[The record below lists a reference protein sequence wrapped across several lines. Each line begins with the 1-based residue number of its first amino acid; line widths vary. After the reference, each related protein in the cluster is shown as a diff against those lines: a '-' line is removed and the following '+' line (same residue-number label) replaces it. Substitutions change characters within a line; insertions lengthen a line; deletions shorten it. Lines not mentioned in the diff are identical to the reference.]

1 MSKSSPV
8 FIKGPYSNF
17 DLGARW
23 SFWNR
28 RVTSGSLPTGAFP
41 LAKPKPNK
49 NRKNQNRKVR
59 GKPGRVVETVGRRVR
74 VADEAGDRVCYLAG
88 KRAVVGDRV
97 MWEEAPGTGGK
108 LVCVLERESALYRR
122 DNQGKDRVLAA
133 NLRGV
138 VVVMSPQRPAF
149 NANLMDRYLVAI
161 AGAGLEAAICLNK
174 IDLEVS
180 TEVEAELALRASLG
194 FPILR
199 TCSTDGRGLEEVR
212 SLIGANPSV
221 GAWAFM
227 GLSGVGKTS
236 LVAALLPEQDV
247 GAIGEVSEHWEQGQ
261 HTTTYSKI
269 FSLPQ
274 GGEVCDSPGIR
285 TFSPAGLTRE
295 QVRDFY
301 PGMGDLRCQF
311 RDCMHREGQKGCEAP
326 DLINPS
332 MLKAYRRLLE
342 WVESQREY

>member
-1 MSKSSPV
+1 M
-8 FIKGPYSNF
+8 
-17 DLGARW
+17 
-23 SFWNR
+23 
-28 RVTSGSLPTGAFP
+28 
-41 LAKPKPNK
+41 
-49 NRKNQNRKVR
+49 R

-74 VADEAGDRVCYLAG
+74 VVDEAGDRVCYLAG

-108 LVCVLERESALYRR
+108 LVTVLERDSELRRR

-133 NLRGV
+133 NLQGV
-138 VVVMSPQRPAF
+138 VVVMSPSRPAF

-161 AGAGLEAAICLNK
+161 AAAGLKGAICLNK
-174 IDLEVS
+174 IDLETS
-180 TEVEAELALRASLG
+180 PEVEAELSLRESLG
-194 FPILR
+194 YPILR
-199 TCSTDGRGLEEVR
+199 TCSKDGRGLSEVME
-212 SLIGANPSV
+212 LIGERSDAGS
-221 GAWAFM
+221 WAFM

-311 RDCMHREGQKGCEAP
+311 RDCEHREGQKGCEAP
-326 DLINPS
+326 EALNDS

-342 WVESQREY
+342 WVDAQREY

>member
-1 MSKSSPV
+1 M
-8 FIKGPYSNF
+8 
-17 DLGARW
+17 
-23 SFWNR
+23 
-28 RVTSGSLPTGAFP
+28 
-41 LAKPKPNK
+41 
-49 NRKNQNRKVR
+49 
-59 GKPGRVVETVGRRVR
+59 VETVGRRVR

-108 LVCVLERESALYRR
+108 LVTVLERESELRRR

-133 NLRGV
+133 NLEGV
-138 VVVMSPQRPAF
+138 VVVMSPARPAF

-161 AGAGLEAAICLNK
+161 AAAGLKAAICLNK
-174 IDLEVS
+174 IDLEIS
-180 TEVEAELALRASLG
+180 EEVEAELALRESLG

-199 TCSTDGRGLEEVR
+199 TCSKDGRGLSEV
-212 SLIGANPSV
+212 SELIGKHSDAGS
-221 GAWAFM
+221 WAFM

-236 LVAALLPEQDV
+236 LVAALLPGQDV

-295 QVRDFY
+295 QVREFY
-301 PGMGDLRCQF
+301 PGMDDLRCQF
-311 RDCMHREGQKGCEAP
+311 RDCEHREGQKGCEAP
-326 DLINPS
+326 EALNES

-342 WVESQREY
+342 WVDSQREY

>member
-1 MSKSSPV
+1 DSE
-8 FIKGPYSNF
+8 
-17 DLGARW
+17 LR
-23 SFWNR
+23 
-28 RVTSGSLPTGAFP
+28 
-41 LAKPKPNK
+41 
-49 NRKNQNRKVR
+49 
-59 GKPGRVVETVGRRVR
+59 
-74 VADEAGDRVCYLAG
+74 
-88 KRAVVGDRV
+88 
-97 MWEEAPGTGGK
+97 
-108 LVCVLERESALYRR
+108 RR

-133 NLRGV
+133 NLQGV
-138 VVVMSPQRPAF
+138 VVVMSPSRPAF

-161 AGAGLEAAICLNK
+161 AAAGLKGAICLNK
-174 IDLEVS
+174 IDLETS
-180 TEVEAELALRASLG
+180 EEVEADLSLRESLG
-194 FPILR
+194 YPILR
-199 TCSTDGRGLEEVR
+199 TCSKDGRGLSEVVE
-212 SLIGANPSV
+212 LIGERSDAGS
-221 GAWAFM
+221 WAFM

-311 RDCMHREGQKGCEAP
+311 RDCEHREGQKGCEAP
-326 DLINPS
+326 EALNDS

-342 WVESQREY
+342 WVDAQREY

>member
-1 MSKSSPV
+1 M
-8 FIKGPYSNF
+8 
-17 DLGARW
+17 
-23 SFWNR
+23 
-28 RVTSGSLPTGAFP
+28 
-41 LAKPKPNK
+41 
-49 NRKNQNRKVR
+49 R

-74 VADEAGDRVCYLAG
+74 VTDEAGDRVCYLAG

-108 LVCVLERESALYRR
+108 LVTVLERDSELRRR

-133 NLRGV
+133 NLQGV
-138 VVVMSPQRPAF
+138 VVVMSPSRPAF

-161 AGAGLEAAICLNK
+161 AAAGLKGAICLNK
-174 IDLEVS
+174 IDLETS
-180 TEVEAELALRASLG
+180 EEVEADLSLRESLG
-194 FPILR
+194 YPILR
-199 TCSTDGRGLEEVR
+199 TCSKDGRGLSEVVE
-212 SLIGANPSV
+212 LIGERSDAGS
-221 GAWAFM
+221 WAFM

-311 RDCMHREGQKGCEAP
+311 RDCEHREGQKGCEAP
-326 DLINPS
+326 EALNDS

-342 WVESQREY
+342 WVDAQREY

>member
-1 MSKSSPV
+1 M
-8 FIKGPYSNF
+8 
-17 DLGARW
+17 
-23 SFWNR
+23 R
-28 RVTSGSLPTGAFP
+28 RVKRGQTPSGRFL
-41 LAKPKPNK
+41 LAKPKPQK
-49 NRKNQNRKVR
+49 KRTDKPRKVR

-74 VADEAGDRVCYLAG
+74 VVDEAGERVCYLAG

-108 LVCVLERESALYRR
+108 LVTVLERDSELRRR

-133 NLRGV
+133 NLQGV
-138 VVVMSPQRPAF
+138 VVVMSPSRPAF

-161 AGAGLEAAICLNK
+161 AAAGVQAAICLNK
-174 IDLEVS
+174 IDLEIS
-180 TEVEAELALRASLG
+180 EEVEAELSLRESLG
-194 FPILR
+194 YPILR
-199 TCSTDGRGLEEVR
+199 TCSKDGRGLSEVR
-212 SLIGANPSV
+212 ELIGKHSDV
-221 GAWAFM
+221 GSWAFM

-236 LVAALLPEQDV
+236 LVAALLPDQDV
-247 GAIGEVSEHWEQGQ
+247 GAIGEVSNHWEQGQ

-295 QVRDFY
+295 QVREFY
-301 PGMGDLRCQF
+301 PGMGELRCQF
-311 RDCMHREGQKGCEAP
+311 RDCAHREGQKGCEAP
-326 DLINPS
+326 AALNES

-342 WVESQREY
+342 WVDSQREY

>member
-1 MSKSSPV
+1 M
-8 FIKGPYSNF
+8 
-17 DLGARW
+17 
-23 SFWNR
+23 R
-28 RVTSGSLPTGAFP
+28 RVKRHQIPSGRFL
-41 LAKPKPNK
+41 LAKQKPQKKRTNK
-49 NRKNQNRKVR
+49 PRKIR

-74 VADEAGDRVCYLAG
+74 VVDEVGERVCYLAG

-108 LVCVLERESALYRR
+108 LVTVLERESELRRR

-133 NLRGV
+133 NLQGV
-138 VVVMSPQRPAF
+138 VVVMSPESPAF
-149 NANLMDRYLVAI
+149 NPNLMDRYLVAI
-161 AGAGLEAAICLNK
+161 AAAGLKGAICLNK
-174 IDLEVS
+174 IDLGV
-180 TEVEAELALRASLG
+180 TQEVEAELSLRESLG
-194 FPILR
+194 YPILR
-199 TCSTDGRGLEEVR
+199 TCSKDGRGLAEVVE
-212 SLIGANPSV
+212 LIGEHSDAGS
-221 GAWAFM
+221 WAFM

-247 GAIGEVSEHWEQGQ
+247 GAIGEVSEHWGQGQ

-285 TFSPAGLTRE
+285 TFSPAGLTSE

-311 RDCMHREGQKGCEAP
+311 RDCAHREGQKGCEAP
-326 DLINPS
+326 DALNES

-342 WVESQREY
+342 WVDSQREY

>member
-1 MSKSSPV
+1 
-8 FIKGPYSNF
+8 
-17 DLGARW
+17 
-23 SFWNR
+23 
-28 RVTSGSLPTGAFP
+28 
-41 LAKPKPNK
+41 
-49 NRKNQNRKVR
+49 VR

-74 VADEAGDRVCYLAG
+74 VVDEAGERVCYLAG

-108 LVCVLERESALYRR
+108 LVTVLERDSELRRR

-133 NLRGV
+133 NLQGV
-138 VVVMSPQRPAF
+138 VVVMSPSRPAF

-161 AGAGLEAAICLNK
+161 AAAGLKGAICLNK
-174 IDLEVS
+174 IDLETS
-180 TEVEAELALRASLG
+180 EEVEADLSLRESLG
-194 FPILR
+194 YPILR
-199 TCSTDGRGLEEVR
+199 TCSKDGRGLSEVVE
-212 SLIGANPSV
+212 LIGERSDAGS
-221 GAWAFM
+221 WAFM

-311 RDCMHREGQKGCEAP
+311 RDCEHREGQKGCEAP
-326 DLINPS
+326 EALNDS

-342 WVESQREY
+342 WVDAQREY

>member
-1 MSKSSPV
+1 M
-8 FIKGPYSNF
+8 
-17 DLGARW
+17 
-23 SFWNR
+23 
-28 RVTSGSLPTGAFP
+28 
-41 LAKPKPNK
+41 
-49 NRKNQNRKVR
+49 R

-74 VADEAGDRVCYLAG
+74 VTDEAGDRVCYLAG

-108 LVCVLERESALYRR
+108 LVTVLERDSELRRR

-133 NLRGV
+133 NLQGV
-138 VVVMSPQRPAF
+138 VVVMSPSRPAF

-161 AGAGLEAAICLNK
+161 AAAGLKGAICLNK
-174 IDLEVS
+174 IDLETS
-180 TEVEAELALRASLG
+180 PEVEAELALRESLG
-194 FPILR
+194 YPILR
-199 TCSTDGRGLEEVR
+199 TCSKDGRGLSEVME
-212 SLIGANPSV
+212 LIGERSDAGS
-221 GAWAFM
+221 WAFM

-311 RDCMHREGQKGCEAP
+311 RDCEHREGQKGCEAP
-326 DLINPS
+326 EALNDS

-342 WVESQREY
+342 WVDAQREY

>member
-1 MSKSSPV
+1 M
-8 FIKGPYSNF
+8 
-17 DLGARW
+17 
-23 SFWNR
+23 
-28 RVTSGSLPTGAFP
+28 
-41 LAKPKPNK
+41 
-49 NRKNQNRKVR
+49 R

-74 VADEAGDRVCYLAG
+74 VVDEAGERVCYLAG

-108 LVCVLERESALYRR
+108 LVTVLERDSELRRR

-133 NLRGV
+133 NLQGV
-138 VVVMSPQRPAF
+138 VVVMSPSRPAF

-161 AGAGLEAAICLNK
+161 AAAGLKGAICLNK
-174 IDLEVS
+174 IDLETS
-180 TEVEAELALRASLG
+180 EEVEADLSLRESLG
-194 FPILR
+194 YPILR
-199 TCSTDGRGLEEVR
+199 TCSKDGRGLSEVVE
-212 SLIGANPSV
+212 LIGERSDAGS
-221 GAWAFM
+221 WAFM

-311 RDCMHREGQKGCEAP
+311 RDCEHREGQKGCEAP
-326 DLINPS
+326 EALNDS

-342 WVESQREY
+342 WVDAQREY